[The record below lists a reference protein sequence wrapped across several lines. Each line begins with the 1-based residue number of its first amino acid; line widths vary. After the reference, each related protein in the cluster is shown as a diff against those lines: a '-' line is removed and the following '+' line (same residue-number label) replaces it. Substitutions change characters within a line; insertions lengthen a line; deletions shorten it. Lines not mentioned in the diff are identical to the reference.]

1 MDSLVS
7 KYKIAFKGTLGWD
20 KLAEEMSY
28 FGVTNFDRFQPLTD
42 GVE

>member
-7 KYKIAFKGTLGWD
+7 KNYNIAFKGTLGWD

-28 FGVTNFDRFQPLTD
+28 FGVPNFDRF
-42 GVE
+42 